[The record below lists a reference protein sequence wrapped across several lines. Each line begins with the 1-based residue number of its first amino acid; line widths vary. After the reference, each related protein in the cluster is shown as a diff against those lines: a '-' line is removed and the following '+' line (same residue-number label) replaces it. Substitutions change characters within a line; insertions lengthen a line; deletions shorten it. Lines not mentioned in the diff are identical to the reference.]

1 MIISEQIKAQ
11 NAALEAE
18 PPSRKVARRI
28 VEDAWGRFI
37 AIKPDYDSIDL
48 GEMLID
54 KLIAVKAEEIKG
66 DYFTLEQVDARDKI
80 IAEAAWSSALLAA
93 SALIQ
98 ALLDREPPELHKEV
112 TLRALADL
120 QRGSANG

>member
-11 NAALEAE
+11 AAALEAE
-18 PPSRKVARRI
+18 PLSRKVARRI

-54 KLIAVKAEEIKG
+54 QLIAVKVEEIKG
-66 DYFTLEQVDARDKI
+66 DGFTYEQIDAAKFS
-80 IAEAAWSSALLAA
+80 IAPNRSHHNFRTRS
-93 SALIQ
+93 
-98 ALLDREPPELHKEV
+98 
-112 TLRALADL
+112 
-120 QRGSANG
+120 